1 MLTNCNNCEQ
11 AFNQGGIERL
21 CPTCSITYYRLF
33 AFVERNPEATLDEVE
48 RVLGLTRTD
57 LVRLLKSGRFVAF
70 KKLARQVL
78 KCRSCGAP
86 PAQGELC
93 QSCFERLLAQ
103 LLSTNRP
110 RL

>member
-1 MLTNCNNCEQ
+1 MLANCNSCEQ

-21 CPTCSITYYRLF
+21 CPACSATYHRLF
-33 AFVERNPEATLDEVE
+33 AFVERSPDATLDEVE

-70 KKLARQVL
+70 ENLARQVM
-78 KCRSCGAP
+78 KCRCCGAP

-93 QSCFERLLAQ
+93 QSCFERLLTQ
-103 LLSTNRP
+103 LLSSNRS
-110 RL
+110 RR